1 LYIKI
6 RKSIAMRMKI
16 KEVKSGGI
24 ITKEKKDDLFKYAK
38 VIALMKRFKKDYK
51 L

>member
-1 LYIKI
+1 
-6 RKSIAMRMKI
+6 MKI

-24 ITKEKKDDLFKYAK
+24 VKRKANSNKELLAYLKVLKLFKR
-38 VIALMKRFKKDYK
+38 LGQK

>member
-1 LYIKI
+1 
-6 RKSIAMRMKI
+6 MRMKI

-24 ITKEKKDDLFKYAK
+24 VKRKANSNKELLAYLKVLKLFKR
-38 VIALMKRFKKDYK
+38 LGQK

>member
-1 LYIKI
+1 
-6 RKSIAMRMKI
+6 MRMKI

-38 VIALMKRFKKDYK
+38 VIAHLIA
-51 L
+51 